1 VVSKAKAEGPLAKPG
16 NPTGH
21 NQHTPEEERK
31 GADGT
36 VPHGSNQASYLARRL
51 LRDAPEI
58 FAELEHGE
66 HKSVRAAAIAAEIV
80 KVPSAL
86 EVAQRAF
93 LKLSVR
99 EKHESGTWL
108 VNGY

>member
-1 VVSKAKAEGPLAKPG
+1 MVSKAKAEGPLATHSEAGKQGGRGKKAVDNINSLPKG
-16 NPTGH
+16 GTG
-21 NQHTPEEERK
+21 
-31 GADGT
+31 
-36 VPHGSNQASYLARRL
+36 ASYLARRL
-51 LRDAPEI
+51 LRDNPDI
-58 FAELEHGE
+58 FAELERGE

>member
-1 VVSKAKAEGPLAKPG
+1 
-16 NPTGH
+16 
-21 NQHTPEEERK
+21 
-31 GADGT
+31 
-36 VPHGSNQASYLARRL
+36 
-51 LRDAPEI
+51 
-58 FAELEHGE
+58 
-66 HKSVRAAAIAAEIV
+66 VRAAAIAAEIV